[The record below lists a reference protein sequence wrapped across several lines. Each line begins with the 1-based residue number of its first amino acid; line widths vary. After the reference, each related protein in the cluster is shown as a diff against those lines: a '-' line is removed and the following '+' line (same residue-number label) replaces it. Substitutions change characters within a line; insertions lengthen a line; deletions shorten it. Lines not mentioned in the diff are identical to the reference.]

1 MNWKKGERHSI
12 RVQWLPDGVRNIWVD
27 GIPRAQCKGEA
38 LFVSVEPED
47 ITNAEQIIGEGS
59 FRLERFRSASHA
71 ARAKKILD
79 LPFDVTPV
87 SFLSVGYPAE
97 LRDHTG
103 RLPLEEILTFLR

>member
-1 MNWKKGERHSI
+1 MNTSTSA
-12 RVQWLPDGVRNIWVD
+12 L
-27 GIPRAQCKGEA
+27 RANT
-38 LFVSVEPED
+38 LS
-47 ITNAEQIIGEGS
+47 S
-59 FRLERFRSASHA
+59 RRRSAGSAPAGSAGSKPHA
-71 ARAKKILD
+71 QKKILD